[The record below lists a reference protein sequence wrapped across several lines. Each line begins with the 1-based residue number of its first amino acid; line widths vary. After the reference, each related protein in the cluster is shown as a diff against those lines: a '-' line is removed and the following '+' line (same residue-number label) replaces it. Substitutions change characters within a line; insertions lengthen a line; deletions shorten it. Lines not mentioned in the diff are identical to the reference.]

1 MFPGLLLDCIDGAG
15 ELTRELAERIESRFG
30 ASADWLTTGDGKMFP
45 LVILGTYFGVSWEEF
60 FFPDD
65 DERYVF
71 EFIRIAGGRHDG
83 TLMILRQHEQ
93 NGRITAGV
101 VTEAFFLGA
110 GMGPGGM

>member
-1 MFPGLLLDCIDGAG
+1 
-15 ELTRELAERIESRFG
+15 
-30 ASADWLTTGDGKMFP
+30 MFP

-101 VTEAFFLGA
+101 VTEAFSLVPVWGRGVCKPERIFVVPPTTRRESGHECVCVLPGA
-110 GMGPGGM
+110 GF